1 MFGFIN
7 SNVRFKVLDEE
18 IRLMKLYRIIFALLL
33 IQFACLSFSQ
43 DYATDDYYEDEYSD
57 ESEGTVDY
65 EDDYQDDYPE
75 DYADEGEYQ
84 ENYQDN
90 YSEDYADEEPYEDD
104 YQDGNSEYYEDEGQ
118 YQDGNSEYYE
128 DEGLYQDDYTE
139 DYTSEDEYQDEY
151 SEGYADEEQ
160 YQDDYQD
167 SNSEYYEDEGQYQ
180 DEYQDDNSEY
190 YEDEEQYQDQQQSE
204 QEYYQNDSIQ
214 SNQQSQSSDTFNNQP
229 VEQTQQPNQQSS
241 QHQTQQTT
249 QATNNQ
255 DNQNNQTQ
263 QALAGMLNEIKA
275 DEANWRDLFK
285 NNQKFDPEE
294 MATLCLTQ
302 LGGNNCDVFVLK
314 AMVAFKYTKT
324 GQVNPTQEEWD
335 AVRSVANRAASD
347 CKENCLKA
355 PVQALSGAMEDIKA
369 NEETWR
375 NMFKNEDSFDA
386 EKMARMCVQQ
396 QMSADCGGFVMM
408 AKMAFQY
415 TKTGNFN
422 IQQEEIDALKPV
434 IARAAP
440 NCKQNCIKDQMLQQ
454 RIGNIMDRLNQI
466 KNFDPQEQW
475 DNISQRTSGSDICK
489 LYTFQQMSGFWV
501 NAADTNDPT
510 DNRNNKEWMTNWAA
524 NIDAF
529 MKQKSRELSNSPFF
543 KATQDRMNSIPKEQK
558 GEAIRQFLRDECRQ

>member
-1 MFGFIN
+1 
-7 SNVRFKVLDEE
+7 
-18 IRLMKLYRIIFALLL
+18 MKLYRVIIALLL

-43 DYATDDYYEDEYSD
+43 DYANDDYYEDEYSD
-57 ESEGTVDY
+57 EYGDSE
-65 EDDYQDDYPE
+65 DYQDDY
-75 DYADEGEYQ
+75 ADEEQYQ
-84 ENYQDN
+84 DNYQDD
-90 YSEDYADEEPYEDD
+90 YSEDYADEEQYQDNYQDDYSEDYVDEEPYQDD
-104 YQDGNSEYYEDEGQ
+104 YQDDYSEDYTDEEPYQ
-118 YQDGNSEYYE
+118 YD
-128 DEGLYQDDYTE
+128 YQDDY
-139 DYTSEDEYQDEY
+139 SED
-151 SEGYADEEQ
+151 YADEEQ
-160 YQDDYQD
+160 YPDEYQDD
-167 SNSEYYEDEGQYQ
+167 NSEYYEDEGQYQ

-190 YEDEEQYQDQQQSE
+190 YEDEDQYQDQQQSE
-204 QEYYQNDSIQ
+204 QEYYQNDFIQ
-214 SNQQSQSSDTFNNQP
+214 SNPQLQSSDTFNNQP

-241 QHQTQQTT
+241 QQQTQQAT
-249 QATNNQ
+249 QTTNNQ

-275 DEANWRDLFK
+275 DEANWKDLFK
-285 NNQKFDPEE
+285 NDQQFDPEK

-302 LGGNNCDVFVLK
+302 LGGNNCYVFVLK
-314 AMVAFKYTKT
+314 AMVAYKYTKT

-489 LYTFQQMSGFWV
+489 LYTFQQISGFWV

-529 MKQKSRELSNSPFF
+529 MKQKSRELSNTPLF

>member
-1 MFGFIN
+1 LFGFIN

-128 DEGLYQDDYTE
+128 DEGL
-139 DYTSEDEYQDEY
+139 
-151 SEGYADEEQ
+151 

-529 MKQKSRELSNSPFF
+529 MKQKSRELSNTPLF

>member
-128 DEGLYQDDYTE
+128 DEGL
-139 DYTSEDEYQDEY
+139 
-151 SEGYADEEQ
+151 

-529 MKQKSRELSNSPFF
+529 MKQKSRELSNTPLF